1 MNMVV
6 AGPTKEV
13 GRHNVSNDAHLETV
27 QDWPASGIAPVII
40 EAGERETF
48 AGTNMGRRREL
59 ASAPAA

>member
-1 MNMVV
+1 MMPISKT
-6 AGPTKEV
+6 A
-13 GRHNVSNDAHLETV
+13 

-59 ASAPAA
+59 ALQRRDAIGENEAAGLVLC